1 MKGLLKPLLKVSV
14 HCSNAPA
21 EEMTLGSTQND
32 KKLAFT
38 LAEVLIT
45 LGIIGIVAAMTL
57 PAVIA
62 DSRKEATAA
71 KVKKFYNTI
80 NNALQFAIA
89 EYGDVEL
96 WMGEPKDSTYEENV
110 KFLKTYF
117 MPYIKYNKY
126 DNCYG
131 NMVCVYMTSG
141 GMFAFGYDK
150 NGGDIVYF
158 VDGKYNENASIKENT
173 RNVFAF
179 QFNKKNGY
187 APEGGL
193 AGEDT
198 AIGQRENRKTT
209 VEPYVMNWDGTYE
222 DLINNTGRGCN
233 LTRSAARSTFCTKL
247 LQMNDWKITDDFP
260 W

>member
-1 MKGLLKPLLKVSV
+1 MHRAKFRKYNEG
-14 HCSNAPA
+14 
-21 EEMTLGSTQND
+21 
-32 KKLAFT
+32 FT

-96 WMGEPKDSTYEENV
+96 WMGEPKNFTYEENV
-110 KFLKTYF
+110 EFAKRYI

-126 DNCYG
+126 DNCYEKA
-131 NMVCVYMTSG
+131 VCIYMTSG
-141 GMFAFGYDK
+141 GMFAFRYDSM
-150 NGGDIVYF
+150 GGDILYF
-158 VDGKYNENASIKENT
+158 INGKNDENASKKDLL
-173 RNVFAF
+173 RNCFVF
-179 QFNKKNGY
+179 QFNKNNGTD
-187 APEGGL
+187 ADGNL
-193 AGEDT
+193 IKRD
-198 AIGQRENRKTT
+198 NRKTT
-209 VEPYVMNWDGTYE
+209 VEPYTYQWNGTYE
-222 DLINNTGRGCN
+222 DLINHPDRGC
-233 LTRSAARSTFCTKL
+233 SAISTKKYGTFCTKL

>member
-1 MKGLLKPLLKVSV
+1 MHRAKFRKYNEG
-14 HCSNAPA
+14 
-21 EEMTLGSTQND
+21 
-32 KKLAFT
+32 FT

-233 LTRSAARSTFCTKL
+233 LTRSAAISTFCTKL